1 MSSSNYSLI
10 LSVNYS
16 GKQWAVNGNEYDYN
30 NIDWMDASP
39 KPTQQELDSLWDQT
53 VIINQNKIVD
63 DQRRGA
69 YEQISDPVFFL
80 WQRDE
85 ATKEEWLAAVQQVKD
100 MYPKVGA

>member
-1 MSSSNYSLI
+1 MSLPNYSLI
-10 LSVNYS
+10 LAINYPNAQWAMDGDTSNYS
-16 GKQWAVNGNEYDYN
+16 
-30 NIDWMDASP
+30 NIEWLDSSP
-39 KPTQQELDSLWDQT
+39 KPTQQELDALWDQT
-53 VIINQNKIVD
+53 AIINQNKVVD

-80 WQRDE
+80 WQRDQ